1 MCLCI
6 SITNHAGINSC
17 GTCKSFICNLHPYM
31 NTHHYLVAKLYHIKT
46 HDRVSEAKK
55 AVWCTSVLFTGT
67 ANSPFSTPCIYIS
80 TGPICIKFTYF
91 ILAYTWFYIPGNWPS
106 SLWDMCILKIAP
118 FSSHFSSLHHFFTN
132 NFEATKD
139 TLLVD
144 QFLFNLAHLRI
155 RHFVAY
161 FSLNFGDV

>member
-1 MCLCI
+1 MHF
-6 SITNHAGINSC
+6 NDKPAGINSC
-17 GTCKSFICNLHPYM
+17 GTCKSFICNLHACM
-31 NTHHYLVAKLYHIKT
+31 NTHHYLVANLYHIKT

-55 AVWCTSVLFTGT
+55 AVWCTNVLFTGT

-80 TGPICIKFTYF
+80 TGPISIKFTYF
-91 ILAYTWFYIPGNWPS
+91 ILAYTWFYIPGNWPN
-106 SLWDMCILKIAP
+106 SLQDMCFWKLPQFLHIFLLCTILQ
-118 FSSHFSSLHHFFTN
+118 N

-139 TLLVD
+139 ILLVD
-144 QFLFNLAHLRI
+144 QFLFNLAHLLI